1 MPMSGVPFSAAFA
14 ASYAEGGALGGRSH
28 LLRFQWGKD
37 SLKDKV
43 RFELKGD
50 FEEEAPWGSSHNC
63 LPFPHANRVGELR

>member
-1 MPMSGVPFSAAFA
+1 
-14 ASYAEGGALGGRSH
+14 
-28 LLRFQWGKD
+28 LLQFQWGKD

-63 LPFPHANRVGELR
+63 LPFRMRTVWGTALKSISDIDVGCYVAS